1 MSHNSF
7 KKIKKSYFDIYI
19 FVFLAALELLMSF
32 TFFGYLHIPPIS
44 ITFAYIPVLIA
55 ACVLNPAASAA
66 MGLIFGLASMY
77 KATAQYVMPTDMIFS
92 PFMSGFPLKS
102 LLLAVGARVLFGLL
116 EGWLFAGTKKLRHSK
131 IWIGIVAAISP
142 KLHGIIVY
150 AAMQFLFPDILQSFL
165 KNYFITPG
173 DLLAVV
179 ICVFLAEIT
188 VFAYNCPNVQKFK
201 NRINGS
207 YKIPDSDTAKK
218 QILVLI
224 FTLFIVGMTI
234 AAAFYFSD
242 RTSFILEKHGFYI
255 TDDIYHDLTQLQI
268 QFILAALS
276 LDMISIVVINLGY
289 EYTSYQKFMS
299 ELDVITNVMGRRV
312 FLSCCK
318 KAQQKFE
325 KDSEEKGWF
334 LFLDVDNFKNINDTM
349 GHPAGD
355 SVLKEVA
362 ASLKLCLG
370 DFGIIGRMGG
380 DEFAVMIDKPMSEEE
395 LEKRLTFFLS
405 DISDILPHPHKVSC
419 SIGACS
425 FKYPADMA
433 ELMNK
438 ADNNLYAA
446 KSRGR
451 ACFVLD
457 RA

>member
-1 MSHNSF
+1 MNKSKL
-7 KKIKKSYFDIYI
+7 KKTKKSYFDIYI

-77 KATAQYVMPTDMIFS
+77 KATAHYAIPSDMIFS

-102 LLLAVGARVLFGLL
+102 LLLAVGTRVLFGLL
-116 EGWLFAGTKKLRHSK
+116 DGWLFAGAKKLRHSK
-131 IWIGIVAAISP
+131 IWIAIVAAISP
-142 KLHGIIVY
+142 KFHGIIVY
-150 AAMQFLFPDILQSFL
+150 AAMRLFFPDIVQGFL
-165 KNYFITPG
+165 KNYFINPG
-173 DLLAVV
+173 DLLAII

-207 YKIPDSDTAKK
+207 HKIPESDTAKR

-242 RTSFILEKHGFYI
+242 GTSFMLENHGLYI

-268 QFILAALS
+268 QFILAAIS

-289 EYTSYQKFMS
+289 EYTSYQKFLG
-299 ELDVITNVMGRRV
+299 ELDVITNVMGRRA

-325 KDSEEKGWF
+325 KGSGETGWF
-334 LFLDVDNFKNINDTM
+334 LFLDVDRFKDINDTL
-349 GHPAGD
+349 GHTVGD
-355 SVLKEVA
+355 NVLKEIA
-362 ASLKLCLG
+362 TSLKLCLG
-370 DFGIIGRMGG
+370 DYGIIGRIGG
-380 DEFAVMIDKPMSEEE
+380 DEFAAMLDRPISKEE
-395 LEKRLTFFLS
+395 LQKRLNIFLEE
-405 DISDILPHPHKVSC
+405 ISDILPSSNKVSC

-425 FKYPADMA
+425 FQYPADMS
-433 ELMNK
+433 ELMSK
-438 ADNNLYAA
+438 ADANLYSA

-451 ACFVLD
+451 ACFVLGD
-457 RA
+457 